1 MTIRSKLYG
10 AIAVTMAGLALTAG
24 VGIWGMSRLSDRFDD
39 VQRAAD
45 ARALALGL
53 KFAVADFNGWQ
64 TAYGYDNGKS
74 RPIFL
79 SSVAGFRGT
88 LARAK
93 LELTRP
99 IERPLLQEITAA
111 FGDFMRLDRVA
122 WAALQAG
129 RTAQVR
135 RIFLGPEIV
144 NFRRAAFGAERLAQ
158 AEAERASAE
167 EQAFRD
173 ARKDALRFLIGA
185 SLVAAFVVAILLV
198 TALDLART
206 AERTLARDSSAENV
220 NDVAGLS

>member
-1 MTIRSKLYG
+1 MTIRSKLYT
-10 AIAVTMAGLALTAG
+10 AIVVTIAGLGLTAG
-24 VGIWGMSRLSDRFDD
+24 VGIWGMSRLSDRFDH

-45 ARALALGL
+45 ARALALEL
-53 KFAVADFNGWQ
+53 KFAVTDFNGWQ

-99 IERPLLQEITAA
+99 DERSPLTEIADA

-122 WAALQAG
+122 WDALKAG

-135 RIFLGPEIV
+135 RIFLGPEIA
-144 NFRRAAFGAERLAQ
+144 NFQRAALGAQRL
-158 AEAERASAE
+158 AEAEDAHASAQ
-167 EQAFRD
+167 EQKFRD

-185 SLVAAFVVAILLV
+185 SLVAALLVAILLV

-206 AERTLARDSSAENV
+206 AEQALARPPSVE
-220 NDVAGLS
+220 DVE

>member
-1 MTIRSKLYG
+1 
-10 AIAVTMAGLALTAG
+10 
-24 VGIWGMSRLSDRFDD
+24 MSRLSDRFDN
-39 VQRAAD
+39 VERAAD
-45 ARALALGL
+45 ARALALQV

-79 SSVAGFRGT
+79 GSVAGFRGT
-88 LARAK
+88 LGRAK

-99 IERPLLQEITAA
+99 IERSLLKEITAA

-122 WAALQAG
+122 WGALLAG

-135 RIFLGPEIV
+135 RIFLGPEIE
-144 NFRRAAFGAERLAQ
+144 NFRRAASGAERLAQ
-158 AEAERASAE
+158 VEEERASAE
-167 EQAFRD
+167 EQKFRD

-185 SLVAAFVVAILLV
+185 SLVAALLVAILLV

-206 AERTLARDSSAENV
+206 AEQALARSSSAENIE
-220 NDVAGLS
+220 